1 MRLSKFTN
9 LDSSPCAVCAL
20 CRESRRQLCN
30 AFASRTRILP
40 LPYMPVYINDR
51 GLEGPIDEKRAT
63 SYSEGPT
70 PVAAAASV
78 AVHMVADTSGKQ
90 PSGMEDKEVVLDV
103 SASAVGGMA
112 GMRALLRI
120 LVSQLSQAA
129 ISAEA
134 GPLPVGAV
142 EAVARPSRSISFAA
156 ELGDVLKG
164 GSLDSG
170 RLGPAL
176 ARFSAAYLFHMQQ
189 ELHAA
194 DQMPGH
200 AV

>member
-1 MRLSKFTN
+1 
-9 LDSSPCAVCAL
+9 
-20 CRESRRQLCN
+20 
-30 AFASRTRILP
+30 
-40 LPYMPVYINDR
+40 MPVYINDK
-51 GLEGPIDEKRAT
+51 GLDSPLDDKRALKAS
-63 SYSEGPT
+63 SYLEGPT
-70 PVAAAASV
+70 PAAAAAASV
-78 AVHMVADTSGKQ
+78 AIRMAADASGKKS
-90 PSGMEDKEVVLDV
+90 SGTEDKEVVLDM
-103 SASAVGGMA
+103 SSPAVGGLA

-120 LVSQLSQAA
+120 LVTQLSHAA

-134 GPLPVGAV
+134 AGTQQLGTV
-142 EAVARPSRSISFAA
+142 EAGSSTSRSISFAA
-156 ELGDVLKG
+156 ELNKILKG

-200 AV
+200 AI